1 MLFGSRP
8 GPWPI
13 GLVPGPM
20 GPGPG
25 VEVFVDHFH
34 DISISFAVWWL
45 LQHRPLRN
53 GARDMQQP
61 EKISATSGWLSVEGQ
76 GVFASRDL
84 GSIIPSHC
92 SVIAEAKHWPRW
104 R

>member
-13 GLVPGPM
+13 GLGPGPM

-25 VEVFVDHFH
+25 EEELVDHFH
-34 DISISFAVWWL
+34 DISITFAVWWL
-45 LQHRPLRN
+45 LQHKPLRH

-61 EKISATSGWLSVEGQ
+61 EKISATSGWLSVEGRRRVCFK
-76 GVFASRDL
+76 G
-84 GSIIPSHC
+84 
-92 SVIAEAKHWPRW
+92 PRVTHSLALFSN